1 MDDTER
7 AMWERFR
14 GKAVVVDTGTTFLYL
29 GTLRE
34 ADDHFIVLET
44 ADAHDRSEGHSTNER
59 YAMESKKS
67 GVRAN
72 RRTVTIRKPMVV
84 SVSLLDDVI
93 PY

>member
-1 MDDTER
+1 MDDAER
-7 AMWERFR
+7 KGWDRFQ
-14 GKAVVVDTGTTFLYL
+14 GKLVVVDTNTSLVYL

-34 ADDHFIVLET
+34 VDDHFVVLEA
-44 ADAHDRSEGHSTNER
+44 ADVHDRSEGHSTNEKYVLETR
-59 YAMESKKS
+59 KS

-72 RRTVTIRKPMVV
+72 RRAVTLRKASVV